1 MYILQMKHFILV
13 VTIMKMT
20 LIEDYLIL
28 RILLTLIRRP
38 TLAQMTTID
47 SKRDLLKPT
56 TATGSTL
63 TVSRFLLLL
72 TFCYTRF
79 DFLKS

>member
-1 MYILQMKHFILV
+1 MKIILLV
-13 VTIMKMT
+13 VTIMRMT

-28 RILLTLIRRP
+28 HILLTLIHRP
-38 TLAQMTTID
+38 TMAQITTID
-47 SKRDLLKPT
+47 SKRDLFKPT
-56 TATGSTL
+56 TVTRSTL

-79 DFLKS
+79 DVLKS

>member
-1 MYILQMKHFILV
+1 MKIILLV

-28 RILLTLIRRP
+28 HILLTLIHRP
-38 TLAQMTTID
+38 TMAQITTID
-47 SKRDLLKPT
+47 SKRDLLKPST
-56 TATGSTL
+56 VTRSTL

-72 TFCYTRF
+72 TF
-79 DFLKS
+79 

>member
-20 LIEDYLIL
+20 LYLIL
-28 RILLTLIRRP
+28 HILLTLIRRP

-47 SKRDLLKPT
+47 SKRDLLKPST
-56 TATGSTL
+56 VTRSTL

-79 DFLKS
+79 DVLKS